1 MMMNSL
7 RGLREAILGRRP
19 VDNRRRL
26 IAQAAAIHKR
36 RESQSYLMWMR
47 FKRHKLAIVSA
58 AIIILLYFGAVF
70 NRFLS
75 PYEMESAN
83 TDYIHAPPT
92 KIRLAG
98 DDGFS
103 LRPFVYATVQEK
115 DAFTG
120 RRRYVED
127 AERRHYIR
135 FFVRGY
141 QWRVLGVFPT
151 DVHLF
156 GVDEGA
162 RIFLLGTDFLGR
174 DLFSRILYGSLI
186 SLSIGWVGMLIG
198 LTLGTILGSI
208 SGIFGGAVDMVI
220 QRWNEVLMSYPDLP
234 LWIALA
240 AAIPSEWSSIQVYF
254 TISVILSVIS
264 TGGLSRVL
272 RGKVLSLR
280 ENEYVL
286 ASIALGASTAR
297 TVRKH
302 IIPGLTSYLLVRLT
316 LSIPGMIL
324 GESALGF
331 LGLGIRPPMAS
342 WGTLMQEAQKISSVA
357 HHPWLL
363 LPGLFIVVT
372 VLAFSF
378 VGDGVRD
385 MADPYVAK

>member
-1 MMMNSL
+1 MNSV
-7 RGLREAILGRRP
+7 RGLREAILGRRR

-26 IAQAAAIHKR
+26 IEQAASIHKR

-47 FKRHKLAIVSA
+47 FKRHKLAIVCA

-83 TDYIHAPPT
+83 TDYIHAPPS
-92 KIRLAG
+92 KIRFAG
-98 DDGFS
+98 EEGFS
-103 LRPFVYATVQEK
+103 LRPFVYAPVQEK
-115 DAFTG
+115 DPFTG
-120 RRRYVED
+120 RRNYVED
-127 AERRHYIR
+127 TSRKHYIR

-141 QWRVLGVFPT
+141 PWRVFGLFLT

-156 GVDEGA
+156 GVDEPA
-162 RIFLLGTDFLGR
+162 HIFLLGTDFLGR

-198 LTLGTILGSI
+198 LTLGTIM
-208 SGIFGGAVDMVI
+208 GAVSGLLGGVVDLVI
-220 QRWNEVLMSYPDLP
+220 QRWNEVLMSYPELP

-240 AAIPSEWSSIQVYF
+240 AAIPRGWDSIQIYF
-254 TISVILSVIS
+254 ALSIILSVIS
-264 TGGLSRVL
+264 TGGLSRIL
-272 RGKVLSLR
+272 RGRVLSLR

-297 TVRKH
+297 TIRKH
-302 IIPGLTSYLLVRLT
+302 ILPGLTSYLLVRLT

-324 GESALGF
+324 GEAALGF

-363 LPGLFIVVT
+363 IPGLFIVVS

-385 MADPYVAK
+385 MADPYAAK